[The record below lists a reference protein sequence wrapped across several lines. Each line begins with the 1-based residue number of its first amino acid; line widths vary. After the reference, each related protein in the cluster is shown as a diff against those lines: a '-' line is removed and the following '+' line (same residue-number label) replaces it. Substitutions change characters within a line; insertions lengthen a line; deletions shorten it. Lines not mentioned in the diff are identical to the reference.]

1 MIVKMKKATLVT
13 LKETIAQTLETIQ
26 DFGVL
31 HMEKGNAISSNQD
44 NAQERLSKLEKAI
57 TLLED
62 LPGDSKGSPSEDL
75 DAIPGQVMDLLESQK
90 ELEEQK
96 KTLNKVIADAG
107 LWSGLSS
114 ADVTELE
121 ESGVPFHVFLCDMKT
136 YQSQYSTRKDLIP
149 YQYDKQFHLIQI
161 GEWEEPITDLI
172 EVFPPAIS
180 DLQAQKDLA
189 QIETALDGKIQDLKE
204 LKGALPALQE
214 MRLAALEIL
223 EFEKAQSS
231 LVDYEEL
238 VTFTGYVPVG
248 KTAALQ
254 ALCQKEGIGL
264 LLEDPTPDDPVPTLV
279 ENNSAIGTIRPVL
292 DFLGT
297 TPGYY
302 EKDISLWFLIFFAM
316 FFGIILGDAGYG
328 ALILLGTIGF
338 HISLTAKGKSGG
350 AGLALTYVLSIS
362 TVLWGAITGNWF
374 ASSATL
380 EAFPILK
387 SFVIPAIDA
396 TNDSTQQMVQAVCF
410 WIAIVH
416 LSIAQLWN
424 FFDALKGPHK
434 FKALAELGW
443 MSMNVGLFNVVMS
456 LVPKMVVFDMGV
468 AVPMIVIGF
477 IFVFVFSNQEG
488 NFLKG
493 IASSGANFITI
504 TLSGINAFSD
514 LVSYIRLFAVGLA
527 SFKIAESFN
536 NIAAG
541 FGFDTFGG
549 IAMTIFVL
557 LLGHGLNLIMGLMSV
572 LVHGVRLNLLEFSG
586 RLGIEWSGMPYH
598 PFKRWL
604 LKETRTEEKI

>member
-1 MIVKMKKATLVT
+1 VT
-13 LKETIAQTLETIQ
+13 LKSAMLETLESIQ

-31 HMEKGNAISSNQD
+31 HMEKGSTISPNQENAQDRLAKLDKAISLLKDIPADDPSYSGKD
-44 NAQERLSKLEKAI
+44 YDDIPAKVMKILE
-57 TLLED
+57 E
-62 LPGDSKGSPSEDL
+62 
-75 DAIPGQVMDLLESQK
+75 QK
-90 ELEEQK
+90 ELEEK
-96 KTLNKVIADAG
+96 KKSLKKITEEAG
-107 LWSGLSS
+107 IWKGLSS
-114 ADVTELE
+114 SDLSELE
-121 ESGVPFHVFLCDMKT
+121 DSGVPFHIFLCDMKT
-136 YQSQYSTRKDLIP
+136 YQSQYSTRQDIIP
-149 YQYDKQFHLIQI
+149 YQFAKEFHIIQV
-161 GEWEEPITDLI
+161 GDWEEPITDLI
-172 EVFPPAIS
+172 EIFPPEVS
-180 DLQAQKDLA
+180 DVQAQAELT
-189 QIETALDGKIQDLKE
+189 ELEKE
-204 LKGALPALQE
+204 LSAKTAELQNYTAAIPALE
-214 MRLAALEIL
+214 EKRLAALEVL

-279 ENNSAIGTIRPVL
+279 ENNKAVGTIKPVL

-302 EKDISLWFLIFFAM
+302 EKDISLWFLIFFSV

-338 HISLTAKGKSGG
+338 HISLASKGKSGG
-350 AGLALTYVLSIS
+350 AGLTLTYVLSIS
-362 TVLWGAITGNWF
+362 TVVWGAITGNWF

-380 EAFPILK
+380 EAFPFLK
-387 SFVIPAIDA
+387 EFVIEAIDA
-396 TNDSTQQMVQAVCF
+396 TDDSTQQMVQAVCF

-424 FFDALKGPHK
+424 FIEAAKGEHK
-434 FKALAELGW
+434 LKALAELGW
-443 MSMNVGLFNVVMS
+443 MSMNVGLFNVVMN
-456 LVPKMVVFDMGV
+456 LVPGLSVFDMDV
-468 AVPMIVIGF
+468 AVVMVLSGF
-477 IFVFVFSNQEG
+477 GLVFIFSNQEG

-493 IASSGANFITI
+493 LASSGANFITI

-541 FGFDTFGG
+541 FGFDTVGG
-549 IAMTIFVL
+549 IIMTIFVL

-604 LKETRTEEKI
+604 LKETKTQGNN